1 MRIVCVGGGPAGFYF
16 AILTK
21 LRNPA
26 HDVTVIERD
35 PPGATYGWGV
45 VYWDN
50 LLDVFFRNDPPSA
63 RDIRAQST
71 LWQEQRISVAGA
83 GAAHLAGY
91 GFSMQRA
98 ALLEILA
105 RRAIEL
111 GVSVEYRHEVDDLHP
126 YADADLIVAADG
138 ANSRVRQ
145 AAGDAFGT
153 SATTGSNPYIW
164 LGTDRILDSFAFAF
178 ERTPAGWIWCHAY
191 PSSAGLSTC
200 IVESTRRTWEGL
212 GFDERG
218 DVDTLRE
225 LEKIFAEPLDGH
237 ALISQCRGTTARW
250 QRFTEITNERWYHD
264 NVVLLGDAAHTTH
277 FTLGSGTALAI
288 VDAVMLAQILH
299 DNGDDLTAA
308 LRSFDVRGRRA
319 LHPVQAAART
329 SMAWFEQADCYL
341 DHDVDQG
348 VGDGVDHGVGD
359 GAGAGGDPGAVSF
372 AYAMAG
378 RHGPQ
383 PPWRYQ
389 VHRAIQVPA
398 VRRALRGLHAGGRWW
413 LARRRGESTPRRADA
428 VRTSGAAPRSPG

>member
-1 MRIVCVGGGPAGFYF
+1 LYF
-16 AILTK
+16 AISTK

-63 RDIRAQST
+63 RRIRAQST

-83 GAAHLAGY
+83 GAAYLGGY

-98 ALLEILA
+98 VLLDILA
-105 RRAIEL
+105 QRAGEL
-111 GVSVEYRHEVDDLHP
+111 GVRISYRHEVDDLRR
-126 YADADLIVAADG
+126 YADADLVVAADG

-145 AAGDAFGT
+145 GGGNPFGT
-153 SATTGSNPYIW
+153 RVTTGRNPYIW
-164 LGTDRILDSFAFAF
+164 LGTDRSFDTFAFDF
-178 ERTPAGWIWCHAY
+178 ERTSAGWIWCHAY

-200 IVESTRRTWEGL
+200 IVECTGRTWEGL

-218 DVDTLRE
+218 DADTLRE

-237 ALISQCRGTTARW
+237 GLISQCRGRTAHW
-250 QRFTEITNERWYHD
+250 QRFTEISNERWYHD

-288 VDAVMLAQILH
+288 VDAVMLARILD
-299 DNGDDLTAA
+299 DNDDDLTAA
-308 LRSFDVRGRRA
+308 LRSFDARGRLA
-319 LHPVQAAART
+319 LRPVQEAART
-329 SMAWFEQADCYL
+329 SMTWFEQADRHL
-341 DHDVDQG
+341 DRHLDRD
-348 VGDGVDHGVGD
+348 GDRDGD
-359 GAGAGGDPGAVSF
+359 LGGDRDGDVQGDEEGSRDGDRGAVSF

-383 PPWRYQ
+383 PPWRYR
-389 VHRAIQVPA
+389 VHRATQVPA
-398 VRRALRGLHAGGRWW
+398 VRRAMRGLHSGGRWC
-413 LARRRGESTPRRADA
+413 LARRRGEPASARPERPERVA
-428 VRTSGAAPRSPG
+428 R